1 MRRNK
6 PRRRSRRH
14 HPGPLH
20 ATIAER
26 IPPVP
31 ALFAAPVPAPP
42 PLKQR
47 PALMPPAPRSARDV
61 LALLAASTGFALAGC
76 PSAEVELLPGSPVT
90 VVIMSNGRAK
100 AAFVLPIS
108 EAEACKTFGQP
119 APVSRDR
126 EMEVLWEEERHAC

>member
-6 PRRRSRRH
+6 PRRRSGRH
-14 HPGPLH
+14 SGPLH

-26 IPPVP
+26 ITPLPALAAPPVT
-31 ALFAAPVPAPP
+31 VPLPG
-42 PLKQR
+42 KQQ

-61 LALLAASTGFALAGC
+61 LALLAACTGFALVGC
-76 PSAEVELLPGSPVT
+76 PSAEVELLPGTPVT